1 MRSDYPVQT
10 FSSSCSMSQRRCASF
25 FFLQIRCSE
34 RMKILIN
41 TLDKIADVFAGLLLV
56 MLMTSPMWLTYVA
69 IRWG

>member
-1 MRSDYPVQT
+1 
-10 FSSSCSMSQRRCASF
+10 
-25 FFLQIRCSE
+25 
-34 RMKILIN
+34 MKILIN